1 MKARRLLFLLSI
13 FFILT
18 SCAALLEAPSQSSG
32 VSMARLL
39 FYAHSTSLAPDD
51 IEFKISKMTLKGA
64 DGKSVSVFDE
74 SIIVSAGKLTSR
86 QMLLRDAAVPPG
98 SYSGAEI
105 FISSASI
112 RSAEGMANLSI
123 PGTGGRVGL
132 PLALN
137 VKAGQTLVI
146 SFIWDPD
153 NSVEKRYIFSPAIRL
168 EPQIPSAR
176 DLLLFVSNSGSN
188 YISVIDRSIERVIAA
203 TTVGRNP
210 MGMALNSTG
219 DLLYVVNAG
228 TRNISVVDAQHYDV
242 RDTIELTAGVS
253 PADIAFMPDFEGSV
267 EGKLYVVNRLSDDV
281 SVISTL
287 TKRVLKTIQ
296 VGRFPSHILPDAERK
311 EVYVTNELSNNL
323 SIISAVDDTVV
334 SDIEVDNAP
343 SGIALG
349 DESVYVFNQGSNTIS
364 RISPSERAVVETF
377 MVSRTPTRGLKA
389 FSGRLF
395 VSSATSDAIAFFDA
409 SNVTTTIISAGKRP
423 LNIAADEKRN
433 RLYVTNS
440 GNSTVSIIDPVGE
453 RMVEQITVGK
463 SPYGIINMD
472 R

>member
-1 MKARRLLFLLSI
+1 MKALRILFLLSV
-13 FFILT
+13 FFILG
-18 SCAALLEAPSQSSG
+18 SCAELLKAPSLSYPS
-32 VSMARLL
+32 SMARLL
-39 FYAHSTSLAPDD
+39 FYIHSTSLAPDD
-51 IEFKISKMTLKGA
+51 IEFTVSGMVLESPGKEAVNVLTEPVTINAKGITGRQLLLKEA
-64 DGKSVSVFDE
+64 F
-74 SIIVSAGKLTSR
+74 
-86 QMLLRDAAVPPG
+86 VPPG
-98 SYSGAEI
+98 PYSAVKV
-105 FISSASI
+105 FISSASV
-112 RSAEGMANLSI
+112 RSAEGMANLST
-123 PGTGGRVGL
+123 PAGGEVSL
-132 PLALN
+132 PLSIN
-137 VKAGQTLVI
+137 PGEGESLVI
-146 SFIWDPD
+146 SVVWNPD
-153 NSVEKRYIFSPAIRL
+153 NSVEKRYIFSPAMTL
-168 EPQIPSAR
+168 EPQTPSAR

-228 TRNISVVDAQHYDV
+228 TRNVSVVDAQHYDV
-242 RDTIELTAGVS
+242 RDTIELTAGVA
-253 PADIAFMPDFEGSV
+253 PTDIAFMPDSEGSV

-287 TKRVLKTIQ
+287 TKRVLKTVQ
-296 VGRFPSHILPDAERK
+296 VGRRPSHILPDEKRR
-311 EVYVTNELSNNL
+311 EVYVANELSNNL
-323 SIISAVDDTVV
+323 SVISAVDDTVV
-334 SDIEVDNAP
+334 SNIEVDNAP

-364 RISPSERAVVETF
+364 RISPSERQVVETF

-395 VSSATSDAIAFFDA
+395 VSSATSDTVTFFDA

-433 RLYVTNS
+433 RLYITNS

>member
-18 SCAALLEAPSQSSG
+18 SCAALLEAPSFSPG

-51 IEFKISKMTLKGA
+51 IEFKISKMTLEGT
-64 DGKSVSVFDE
+64 DGKSVNVFDE
-74 SIIVSAGKLTSR
+74 SIIISAGELTSQ

-112 RSAEGMANLSI
+112 RSAGGMANLSI

-188 YISVIDRSIERVIAA
+188 YISVIDRSLERVIAA
-203 TTVGRNP
+203 TTVGGNP

-219 DLLYVVNAG
+219 DILYVVNSQ
-228 TRNISVVDAQHYDV
+228 TRTVSLVDASNYDV
-242 RDTIELTAGVS
+242 KDTIEITSGVF
-253 PADIAFMPDFEGSV
+253 PADITFVPDFEGSP
-267 EGKLYVVNRLSDDV
+267 EGKLYVANRLSNDV
-281 SVISTL
+281 AVISTL
-287 TKRVLKTIQ
+287 SKRVLKTVQ
-296 VGRFPSHILPDAERK
+296 VGRRPSHISSDAKRK
-311 EVYVTNELSNNL
+311 EVYVTNELSNSL
-323 SIISAVDDTVV
+323 SIISAFDDTVV
-334 SDIEVDNAP
+334 ANIEVDNAP
-343 SGIALG
+343 AGIAVG
-349 DESVYVFNQGSNTIS
+349 AENVYVFNQGSNTIS
-364 RISPSERAVVETF
+364 IISPSVRQVVDTI
-377 MVSRTPTRGLKA
+377 MVSKSPSRGLKA

-395 VSSATSDAIAFFDA
+395 VASAASGTVTFFDTSDI
-409 SNVTTTIISAGKRP
+409 VTNTVGVGKRP
-423 LNIAADEKRN
+423 ADIAADEKRN
-433 RLYVTNS
+433 RLYITNY
-440 GNSTVSIIDPVGE
+440 GESTVSILDPVGE
-453 RMVEQITVGK
+453 RAVNELTVGK
-463 SPYGIINMD
+463 NPYGIIQLD